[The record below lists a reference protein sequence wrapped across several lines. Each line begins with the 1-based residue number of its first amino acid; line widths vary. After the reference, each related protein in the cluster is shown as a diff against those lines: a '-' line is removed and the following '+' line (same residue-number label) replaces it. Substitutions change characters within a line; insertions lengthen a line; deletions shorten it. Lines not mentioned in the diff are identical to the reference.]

1 MFDSYGL
8 YSHGLDL
15 RWRVR
20 LLFADRRRLF
30 GLRAVQVEQTR
41 RTLDDPLALR
51 TAAQLAVLRDR
62 VSSARFTNPVYRHV
76 CIGRCVWLVCKE
88 DALPKRA
95 SRKSL
100 VHNSTQPLTPN
111 FNGTLDTKDSTEGL
125 ICQ

>member
-8 YSHGLDL
+8 HSHGLDL

-62 VSSARFTNPVYRHV
+62 VSSARVTNPVYRHV
-76 CIGRCVWLVCKE
+76 YGQ
-88 DALPKRA
+88 
-95 SRKSL
+95 
-100 VHNSTQPLTPN
+100 VHV
-111 FNGTLDTKDSTEGL
+111 EV
-125 ICQ
+125 